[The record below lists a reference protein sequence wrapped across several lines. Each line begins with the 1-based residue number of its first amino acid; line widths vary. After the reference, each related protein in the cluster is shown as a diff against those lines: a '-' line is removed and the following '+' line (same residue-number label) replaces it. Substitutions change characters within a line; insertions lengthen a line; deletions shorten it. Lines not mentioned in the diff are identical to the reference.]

1 MSQDISYIK
10 QQLKSYEEVDN
21 PFDIHK
27 GDKVKYITIQ
37 GEDEF
42 FYNGGIYQRMGDNK
56 IILIDH
62 KKEIHVPLTYRDV
75 NGEIIY
81 KTRLFV
87 QMNNVCNTKSS
98 KEYEK
103 IIQTQQDIIEKM
115 TIQIKKQEEKIKE
128 LNGY

>member
-10 QQLKSYEEVDN
+10 QQLKPYEEVDN

-56 IILIDH
+56 IILIS
-62 KKEIHVPLTYRDV
+62 ESFV
-75 NGEIIY
+75 
-81 KTRLFV
+81 LF
-87 QMNNVCNTKSS
+87 MLNLFTTS
-98 KEYEK
+98 KA
-103 IIQTQQDIIEKM
+103 
-115 TIQIKKQEEKIKE
+115 
-128 LNGY
+128 

>member
-10 QQLKSYEEVDN
+10 QQLKPYEEVDN

-62 KKEIHVPLTYRDV
+62 KKEIHVPLNYKNA
-75 NGEIIY
+75 NGENIY

-87 QMNNVCNTKSS
+87 QKRETCDIKSL

-103 IIQTQQDIIEKM
+103 IIQTQQNIIEKM

-128 LNGY
+128 LHGY